1 MNEKRIMYAGAILAV
16 LVLPSVSQAFAQYY
30 PTGTDI
36 REVYD
41 NVNDGATK
49 TEIAKGEGAFGSGT
63 PYFAADGVVGSTVLT
78 AGVFGGIATMF
89 FIRGRKGK
97 YAAQGRG

>member
-1 MNEKRIMYAGAILAV
+1 MYAGAILAV
-16 LVLPSVSQAFAQYY
+16 LVLPSVSHAFAQYS
-30 PTGTDI
+30 PTATDI
-36 REVYD
+36 QEVYN
-41 NVNDGATK
+41 NVKDGATK

-63 PYFAADGVVGSTVLT
+63 PYFAADGVIGSTILT

-89 FIRGRKGK
+89 FVRGRKGK